1 MKHGTPQRGRKER
14 ATMKLNRAHNI
25 ENVYREIMET
35 GFCAKQSYTY
45 RLNDNG
51 EIVKDTWGKITVYAS
66 KEEVE
71 MAKMRIEMKRKNYEE
86 HLKWLE
92 SRNA

>member
-1 MKHGTPQRGRKER
+1 
-14 ATMKLNRAHNI
+14 MKLNHAHNV
-25 ENVYREIMET
+25 ENVYREIMKT

-51 EIVKDTWGKITVYAS
+51 EIVKDTRGKITVYAS
-66 KEEVE
+66 KDEVE
-71 MAKMRIEMKRKNYEE
+71 RTKMRIMRIEMKRKNYED